1 MSKLSALVI
10 IVGGGFS
17 GIAAAKKLHEAGIS
31 FLVLEARERLGGRVF
46 TKNLSADLYLDLGGQ
61 WIGPTQNRMYQLCEE
76 QGLETFDT
84 YDQGR
89 NILDLGGKIRTY
101 SGLIPK
107 MDPLSLLNLDLILKK
122 LERLARQLDINS
134 PWTHPKAKA
143 FDSVSLDFFI
153 RKNSLT
159 KSCEKVIR
167 VGCET
172 VFACELNEVSLLH
185 ALFYIRS
192 GTSLECLIN
201 IKNGAQQHRIKG
213 GMQSLVEQMA
223 HPFLDK
229 IRFNSPV
236 TSIAKK
242 EKEVRLTC
250 GNIAYTTRKIILSVP
265 PPLLA
270 QIRFTPE
277 LPVAKRKLLERYA
290 MGHVGKCF
298 MIYSKPFWR
307 EKGFSGQVVS
317 DNNSPFQT
325 LFDCSPYEGK
335 YGIILGFTIG
345 NRAKSYFLQ
354 NEMERKSKMLEILEV
369 YFGSEAKHPVNYFDY
384 TMSDEIWSS
393 GCYAGLKPTGAW
405 TGFRDAYSKPSDP
418 FYFAG
423 TEASTRWNGY
433 IEGAV
438 LAGEAASLQVIK
450 SLDHD

>member
-1 MSKLSALVI
+1 MSKLSPLVI

-31 FLVLEARERLGGRVF
+31 FLVLEARDRLGGRVF
-46 TKNLSADLYLDLGGQ
+46 TKNLSDDLYLDLGGQ

-84 YDQGR
+84 YDQGK

-101 SGLIPK
+101 AGLIPK
-107 MDPLSLLNLDLILKK
+107 MDPFSLINLDLILKK
-122 LERLARQLDINS
+122 LERLARQVDINT
-134 PWTHPKAKA
+134 PWTHPKANA
-143 FDSVSLDFFI
+143 YDSVSLDYFV

-172 VFACELNEVSLLH
+172 IFACELNEISLLH

-213 GMQSLVEQMA
+213 GMQPLVEQMA

-236 TSIAKK
+236 ISIEKK
-242 EKEVRLTC
+242 EKEVRVIC
-250 GNIAYTTRKIILSVP
+250 ENMEYSTRKIILSVP

-270 QIRFTPE
+270 KIRFTPE
-277 LPVAKRKLLERYA
+277 LPVEKRRLLERYA

-298 MIYSKPFWR
+298 MIYGKPFWR

-317 DNNSPFQT
+317 DKNSPFQT
-325 LFDCSPYEGK
+325 LFDCSPFDGK
-335 YGIILGFTIG
+335 FGIVMGFTIG

-354 NEMERKSKMLEILEV
+354 NEMERKSKMQEILEV
-369 YFGSEAKHPVNYFDY
+369 YFGPEAKHPVNYLDY
-384 TMSDEIWSS
+384 TMSDETWSS
-393 GCYAGLKPTGAW
+393 GCYAGLMPTGAW
-405 TGFRDAYSKPSDP
+405 TGFRDAYRKPADP

-438 LAGEAASLQVIK
+438 LAGEAASHQVIE

>member
-1 MSKLSALVI
+1 MSKLSPLVI

-17 GIAAAKKLHEAGIS
+17 GIAAAKKLYEAGIS

-46 TKNLSADLYLDLGGQ
+46 TKTISEGLYLDLGGQ
-61 WIGPTQNRMYQLCEE
+61 WIGPTQDRMYQLCEE
-76 QGLETFDT
+76 HGLETFET
-84 YDQGR
+84 YDQGK

-101 SGLIPK
+101 AGMIPK
-107 MDPLSLLNLDLILKK
+107 MDPCSLINLDLILKK
-122 LERLARQLDINS
+122 LEKLARQIDINY
-134 PWTHPKAKA
+134 PWSHPKAKK
-143 FDSVSLDFFI
+143 FDAVSLDHFI

-172 VFACELNEVSLLH
+172 VFACELNEISLLH

-213 GMQSLVEQMA
+213 GMQPLVEQMA
-223 HPFLDK
+223 LPFQDR

-236 TSIAKK
+236 TGI
-242 EKEVRLTC
+242 EKTGNEVQVK
-250 GNIAYTTRKIILSVP
+250 GNDFEYTAQKIILSVP

-270 QIRFTPE
+270 KIRFTPD
-277 LPVAKRKLLERYA
+277 LPTEKRQLLERYS

-298 MIYSKPFWR
+298 MVYEKPFWR
-307 EKGFSGQVVS
+307 EKGFSGQAVA
-317 DNNSPFQT
+317 DKNSPFQT
-325 LFDCSPYEGK
+325 LFDCSPADGRF
-335 YGIILGFTIG
+335 GVLMGFTIG
-345 NRAKSYFLQ
+345 NRAKSFFLQ
-354 NEMERKSKMLEILEV
+354 DENARKAQLQEILEL
-369 YFGSEAKHPVNYFDY
+369 YFGQDSKHP
-384 TMSDEIWSS
+384 TMYKDFTISDEIWSS
-393 GCYAGLKPTGAW
+393 GCYAGIMPTGAW
-405 TGFRDAYSKPSDP
+405 TGFEDAYRKPSNP
-418 FYFAG
+418 YYFAG

-450 SLDHD
+450 SLQHD